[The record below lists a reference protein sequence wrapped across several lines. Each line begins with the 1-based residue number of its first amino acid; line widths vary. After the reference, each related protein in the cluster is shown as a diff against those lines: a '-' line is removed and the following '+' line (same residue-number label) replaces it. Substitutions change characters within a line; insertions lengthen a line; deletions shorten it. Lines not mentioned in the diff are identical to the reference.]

1 MALRKVLSVTDVTST
16 KAKHIRFTGEFF
28 DVFGNP
34 QNRGRWFVW
43 GESGSGKSSFI
54 FQLLKEFARTEKTLL
69 VTNEE
74 ERSDE
79 AFQDRFNLF
88 NMHDVKDNL
97 QIIDKESLE
106 DLSERLK
113 RRNSPRVVIIDSVPY
128 MFIYKGLTLQHYFDF
143 VDGFPDKLIVFIA
156 HADGKKPA
164 SEFEK
169 RVMYDATQKV
179 FVSGYV
185 ATNKGRKFGP
195 YSKQLIIWKKGYEDL
210 MGAKNIEAKLQDN
223 LKRLLKLF
231 KTKYGHSDETILEK
245 IEANEIELTFNDNE

>member
-1 MALRKVLSVTDVTST
+1 MGLRKVLSVTDITSI
-16 KAKHIRFTGEFF
+16 KIAVIKFTGKFF

-34 QNRGRWFVW
+34 QRKGRWFVW
-43 GESGSGKSSFI
+43 GESGSGKSAFI
-54 FQLLKEFARTEKTLL
+54 FQLLKEFAQTEKTLL

-97 QIIDKESLE
+97 QVIDKESLQ
-106 DLSERLK
+106 DLAERLRK
-113 RRNSPRVVIIDSVPY
+113 RNSAQVIIIDSVPY
-128 MFIYKGLTLQHYFDF
+128 MFVYKGLTLQDYFDF
-143 VDGFPDKLIVFIA
+143 VEEFSDRLIIFIG

-164 SEFEK
+164 TEFE
-169 RVMYDATQKV
+169 RRIMYDATQKV

-195 YSKQLIIWKKGYEDL
+195 YSNQFIIWKKGYEDL
-210 MGAKNIEAKLQDN
+210 MGAKNLETKLQDN

-231 KTKYGHSDETILEK
+231 KTKYGHTDEAILDK
-245 IEANEIELTFNDNE
+245 IEANEIELTINDNE